1 MSARSEGEQAI
12 TSGGYNAG
20 GLVAYPLPDEIV
32 VPLRREELDTLCEGG
47 VSEERANRDL
57 YIGAGV
63 GAVGGNLN
71 RQYEHVVNIDAAR
84 HKGRRRSRRHR
95 RTCGL

>member
-1 MSARSEGEQAI
+1 MSARGEGEQAI

-57 YIGAGV
+57 YIGAGEKLGV
-63 GAVGGNLN
+63 GVLRKAWLN
-71 RQYEHVVNIDAAR
+71 VDLVWAAALM
-84 HKGRRRSRRHR
+84 G
-95 RTCGL
+95 TGAATLVM